1 MYVLRSGAFMQTD
14 KKIDLVRQILLAF
27 GVRKNEAG
35 IQWAKAFNRE
45 EDLRRQLDPSGKF
58 YDRNRTMRMAVR
70 RKLEAMPNDVNLPV
84 KKIEELVSVIAPN
97 ATSKFDGLREGNVK
111 GAYRGLIL
119 VAEQYPEVT
128 AWLTQYSSVSGAK
141 KVAKGS
147 VVL

>member
-14 KKIDLVRQILLAF
+14 KKIDLVRQLLLAF

-97 ATSKFDGLREGNVK
+97 ATSKWNGLK
-111 GAYRGLIL
+111 S
-119 VAEQYPEVT
+119 
-128 AWLTQYSSVSGAK
+128 TQSPKFVQK
-141 KVAKGS
+141 
-147 VVL
+147 